1 MTEANSFK
9 NYVFGTFI
17 GHEASTL
24 HNAIIIL
31 LGDAMWLLGNVAE
44 NKKNSYGFTKIH
56 L

>member
-1 MTEANSFK
+1 MTEVNSFK

-17 GHEASTL
+17 GHEASAL

-31 LGDAMWLLGNVAE
+31 LRIAMLLSHPYLLVM
-44 NKKNSYGFTKIH
+44 